1 MIGDILLVS
10 SNDIIARLI
19 QYFTKGHYNHVAF
32 MISDTELIEATY
44 RGVLLSKLSK
54 YNNNCDY
61 KICSIKDIS
70 LSDRYTMYSFIH
82 AQLGMNYDFIQIISI
97 FFCLLLNIK
106 RDFKPIEVKKAF
118 ICSELIAEAYDIV
131 GVKFVSNVHKD
142 LITPSDIEKSEFV
155 R

>member
-44 RGVLLSKLSK
+44 HGVLLTKLSK
-54 YNNNCDY
+54 YKNKCDY
-61 KICSIKDIS
+61 KISSVKNVS
-70 LSDRYTMYSFIH
+70 LSDRYTMYSFVH
-82 AQLGMNYDFIQIISI
+82 CQLGMKYDFIQILSI
-97 FFCLLLNIK
+97 FFCLLFNIK
-106 RDFKPIEVKKAF
+106 RNFKPLELKKAF

-131 GVKFVSNVHKD
+131 GIKFASNVHKD